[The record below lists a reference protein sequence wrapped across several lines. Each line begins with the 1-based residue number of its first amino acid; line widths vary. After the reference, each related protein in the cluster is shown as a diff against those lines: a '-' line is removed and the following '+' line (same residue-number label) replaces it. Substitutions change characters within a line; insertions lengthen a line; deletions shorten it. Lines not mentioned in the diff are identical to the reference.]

1 MAEYLVTCVVKQRHA
16 NPHEGITHLGGLNWR
31 HTRQEVINSMDRGN
45 TYVLRL
51 NGHGTGIAIFK
62 SVNGEY
68 PRGYAD
74 LTWND
79 NLLLVPHC

>member
-1 MAEYLVTCVVKQRHA
+1 MAEYLVTCVTKRDHH
-16 NPHEGITHLGGLNWR
+16 NPHEGISHLGGFNWR
-31 HTRQEVINSMDRGN
+31 HTCEEVIESMDRGN

-51 NGHGTGIAIFK
+51 NGHGTGIGIFK
-62 SVNGEY
+62 GANGEY

-74 LTWND
+74 LAWND

>member
-1 MAEYLVTCVVKQRHA
+1 MAEYLVTCVHKQKNA
-16 NPHEGITHLGGLNWR
+16 IPHEGITHLGGSGWR
-31 HTRQEVINSMDRGN
+31 HSCEEVIDSITRGN
-45 TYVLRL
+45 TYVTRL

-74 LTWND
+74 LSWND